1 MCVLAEA
8 TTLRGVRVEQDWK
21 WGGERLEPRAGT
33 CTSSYSC
40 SSSAG
45 VISLG
50 NGGGFID
57 VGLGLS
63 AKEVNGETTAV
74 LQEEA
79 LLSVRALRLVSGGHL
94 TDLALKQGHLR
105 LLRVAVQ
112 SLGAKRPAVP
122 LWALPG
128 GPA

>member
-1 MCVLAEA
+1 MCVCGGSDDTE
-8 TTLRGVRVEQDWK
+8 RGEGSAGLEVGWK
-21 WGGERLEPRAGT
+21 RLEPRAGT

-45 VISLG
+45 VISLD

-63 AKEVNGETTAV
+63 VKEVNGETTAV

-79 LLSVRALRLVSGGHL
+79 LLSVDWVCRRRKSVMRQQQCSKRRLYSECVH
-94 TDLALKQGHLR
+94 
-105 LLRVAVQ
+105 
-112 SLGAKRPAVP
+112 
-122 LWALPG
+122 
-128 GPA
+128 